1 MSSPPAPVHDPIIAV
16 DGVRKTYRFEKQIT
30 EAIGDVSLAVEAG
43 SFTSIIGPSGC
54 GKSTLLQIVAGLN
67 AASSGSVLFHGRPV
81 STPPRGMIYVFQQYE
96 KSIFPWRTVAQNV
109 MLGIENQ
116 RGLSRSERDGRVAEY
131 LKLVGLAH
139 AADRYPAHLSGG
151 MQQRVAIA
159 RALICEPEVL
169 LMDEPFSAVDAL
181 TRATLQDLLLE
192 IRLRISLTVLFVT
205 HDVEEAIYLST
216 HVLAMSRAPARV
228 DDFLAI
234 DLPYPRSQIATR
246 EAPRFLEYRHRLFS
260 RLFAQETGTVPA

>member
-1 MSSPPAPVHDPIIAV
+1 
-16 DGVRKTYRFEKQIT
+16 
-30 EAIGDVSLAVEAG
+30 
-43 SFTSIIGPSGC
+43 
-54 GKSTLLQIVAGLN
+54 
-67 AASSGSVLFHGRPV
+67 
-81 STPPRGMIYVFQQYE
+81 MIYVFQQYE

-109 MLGIENQ
+109 MLGIEDQ
-116 RGLSRSERDGRVAEY
+116 KGLSKSDRTDRVAKY
-131 LKLVGLAH
+131 LDLVGLSH

-159 RALICEPEVL
+159 RALICDPEVL

-192 IRLRISLTVLFVT
+192 IRQRIALTVLFVT

-216 HVLAMSRAPARV
+216 HVLAMTRSPARQ
-228 DDFLAI
+228 DDYLTV

-246 EAPRFLEYRHRLFS
+246 ETPRFIEYRHRLFS
-260 RLFAQETGTVPA
+260 RLFAQELGVEPG